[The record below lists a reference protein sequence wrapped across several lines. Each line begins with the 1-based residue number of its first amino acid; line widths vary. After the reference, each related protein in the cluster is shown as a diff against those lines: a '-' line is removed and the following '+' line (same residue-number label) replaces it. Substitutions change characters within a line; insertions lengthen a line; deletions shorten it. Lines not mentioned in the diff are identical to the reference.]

1 MKTQN
6 KPKSQKKV
14 GFNIEEGILIHEN
27 KPVNEEL
34 KAANQRDSIPP
45 EQVRIAESDRNS
57 PTNKSSINH
66 AKKVEKTALLLGKG

>member
-14 GFNIEEGILIHEN
+14 GFNIEEGILVHEN

-45 EQVRIAESDRNS
+45 EQV
-57 PTNKSSINH
+57 
-66 AKKVEKTALLLGKG
+66 